1 MQLLLAVCWLMLYRM
16 LLHVSIS
23 RCRTAWLHNLRPSRH
38 HRLLCSSFTMDCIRM
53 AWHRLCCGV
62 SVGLGGVL
70 CVGLTSCW
78 RLLLSKH
85 PCNFRCCC
93 LLLCTQ
99 RRSLLSHVRWLLL
112 LLLLVVLLV
121 VLLRVLLL
129 LMLLLLMLLALSTC
143 WPALHLRG
151 SSRSCMPRGS
161 SLLVRSLLC
170 CCCGLGCF
178 LHSLSCSMFNV

>member
-1 MQLLLAVCWLMLYRM
+1 MLLLLAVCWLMLCRR
-16 LLHVSIS
+16 LLYISVS
-23 RCRTAWLHNLRPSRH
+23 RCRSALLHNLRPSRH
-38 HRLLCSSFTMDCIRM
+38 HGLLCSSFMMDCIRM

-78 RLLLSKH
+78 RLLLGKH
-85 PCNFRCCC
+85 PHCLRCCC

-112 LLLLVVLLV
+112 LLLQL
-121 VLLRVLLL
+121 VLLL
-129 LMLLLLMLLALSTC
+129 LVLLLLVLLAVSTC
-143 WPALHLRG
+143 WPSLPLKDILPLKDMV
-151 SSRSCMPRGS
+151 RSCVPCGS